1 MGLYSAFVITL
12 PLIGISITIAMATIF
27 NILVGR
33 PKDLKK
39 NQSPTIG

>member
-1 MGLYSAFVITL
+1 MALYGAFVITIS
-12 PLIGISITIAMATIF
+12 LIGISITIAIAIIV